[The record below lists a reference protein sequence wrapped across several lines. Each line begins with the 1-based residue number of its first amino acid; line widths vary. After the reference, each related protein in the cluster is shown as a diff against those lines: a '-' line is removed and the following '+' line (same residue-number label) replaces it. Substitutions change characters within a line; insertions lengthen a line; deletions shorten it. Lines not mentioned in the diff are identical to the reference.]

1 MVDNVMLAKVALASE
16 RPSPVA
22 APLAFALSQNYP
34 NPFNPGTTI
43 GYAVG
48 HRDRGVGSAD
58 VRVAVSDMLGREVAV
73 LANEKGE
80 RGNYTITWNAA
91 VMASGVYFCRM
102 TAGDYTD
109 VKRMVLVR

>member
-1 MVDNVMLAKVALASE
+1 MKVILREDIQGLGHSGDLVE
-16 RPSPVA
+16 VREGYGR
-22 APLAFALSQNYP
+22 NYLLP
-34 NPFNPGTTI
+34 RN
-43 GYAVG
+43 
-48 HRDRGVGSAD
+48 
-58 VRVAVSDMLGREVAV
+58 LAV